1 MELPI
6 IIASRAK
13 HGSVETRSLA
23 SSQRSKELDC
33 LRCVAVV
40 LVLFR
45 HLPALPDNLTA
56 ALRVPAHLLYEA
68 GWVGVDLFFVLSG
81 FLISGLLF
89 REYQRYR
96 RIDFKQFIVRRGL
109 KIYPAFYCLI
119 AATVGIAVLNKWNLP
134 WKRIFAEV
142 FFVQNYF
149 IGLWSHT
156 WSLAIE
162 EHFYLLLPLLLI
174 ALARMNQDK
183 ENPFRLLPW
192 IYAGLASVL
201 LGARLLSGWRVSF
214 GFVDV
219 NTFCHRHLFPT
230 HLRLDS
236 LFLGVVL
243 AYAYHY
249 HPVVLKEW
257 VLRRQAVLLGLAV
270 IALLPV
276 FIWPLM
282 TTPYHYTA
290 GFTLVAYGFAAILL
304 LSVTK
309 GYPDGRFSG
318 SPVHWCAYIGTH
330 SYSIYLWH
338 LAVAMLAASAVRRW
352 RAPWWVEHLAFLAG
366 SILVGI
372 IMAKL
377 IELPLLKVR
386 DRFFPS
392 RSKLSAAAKPSQ

>member
-1 MELPI
+1 MP
-6 IIASRAK
+6 
-13 HGSVETRSLA
+13 V
-23 SSQRSKELDC
+23 
-33 LRCVAVV
+33 
-40 LVLFR
+40 
-45 HLPALPDNLTA
+45 LPDKLTG
-56 ALRVPAHLLYEA
+56 ALRVPVHLLYEA
-68 GWVGVDLFFVLSG
+68 GWAGVDLFFVLSG

-89 REYQRYR
+89 REHQQYR

-109 KIYPAFYCLI
+109 KIYPGFYCLI

-174 ALARMNQDK
+174 ALARINKLNED
-183 ENPFRLLPW
+183 PFRLLPW
-192 IYAGLASVL
+192 LYVGLASVL
-201 LGARLLSGWRVSF
+201 LGLRLLSGWIVSF
-214 GFVDV
+214 DFVDV
-219 NTFCHRHLFPT
+219 NTFCHRHLFPS

-249 HPVVLKEW
+249 HPAALKDW
-257 VLRRQAVLLGLAV
+257 VLRRQAFLLGVAV
-270 IALLPV
+270 MAVLPI
-276 FIWPLM
+276 FIWPLIN
-282 TTPYHYTA
+282 TPYHYTV
-290 GFTLVAYGFAAILL
+290 GFTLLAYGFAAILL

-309 GYPDGRFSG
+309 GYPAGGFFG
-318 SPVHWCAYIGTH
+318 PPVHWCAYIGAH

-338 LAVAMLAASAVRRW
+338 LAVGMLATEAVLRW
-352 RAPWWVEHLAFLAG
+352 RAPWWVEPLAFLAG

-377 IELPLLKVR
+377 IELPMLKVR

-392 RSKLSAAAKPSQ
+392 RSKLPAAAKSSQ